1 MNARRKGSDSNPQ
14 LKRKADSKHNPPAD
28 GCAPTPKL
36 AKWGWTVI
44 LSSITLALWIISF
57 APHDI
62 WPAAYVCLVPW
73 LLMVCY
79 TNAGRR
85 VYVFSYLIGA
95 GFFFITM
102 RWMFMVTGIG
112 SVVLFL
118 ALGFY
123 MPLVACPVRYIVRRR
138 RFPLA
143 IAFPFIWVGS
153 EAMRSMFVPGLPW
166 NLLGHSQHP
175 FLAAIQVSDLVGA
188 YGVSF
193 MLAVVNGLLA
203 DACLVRMGWP
213 CEDINADRPT
223 RLRLSVAYS
232 VCVLL
237 FVFGYGTYRLGTET
251 ITDGPRV
258 AVVQGNY
265 PNFVDLSRTQ
275 REPSHQERAD
285 RYFELMEAANA
296 KQPDLILL
304 PETPWFM
311 QLNVEFLALRN
322 VRTPRG
328 SYPSEYCY
336 ERFGLFAV
344 DHKTYIVTGAA
355 SYVPTPLDLRAA
367 QIRYNSA
374 FVFNPEGGI
383 PGRYDKIHRVLIGEY
398 VPFRYGPLRFVYLW
412 LNQFLPFGTSDYEY
426 SLTAGTEFSTFT
438 MKALS
443 QDKKEYRFA
452 TPICYENVMPYIPR
466 KFVTGE
472 DGKKRCDFL
481 LNLSND
487 GWFPNSGELP
497 QHLVAS
503 VFRAVENRVGVARA
517 VNTGISC
524 FVDPDGRVHHRVNK
538 NGVAVGP
545 DIEGYEVANIK
556 VDSRHSLYSRIGD
569 VFSGLCAVLWG
580 LFYVDYVGMRIV
592 AGFRRR
598 GERS

>member
-1 MNARRKGSDSNPQ
+1 M
-14 LKRKADSKHNPPAD
+14 ADSKQNPPAD
-28 GCAPTPKL
+28 AVAPTPRL
-36 AKWGWTVI
+36 ARVGWTVL
-44 LSSITLALWIISF
+44 LSLITLALWIISF

-62 WPAAYVCLVPW
+62 WSAAYLCLVPW

-79 TNAGRR
+79 TTSARR
-85 VYVFSYLIGA
+85 VYIFSYLIGA
-95 GFFFITM
+95 AFFFVTM
-102 RWMFMVTGIG
+102 RWMLMVTGIG

-143 IAFPFIWVGS
+143 VVFPFVWVGS
-153 EAMRSMFVPGLPW
+153 EAVRSMFVPGLPW
-166 NLLGHSQHP
+166 HLLGHSQHL

-193 MLAVVNGLLA
+193 MVAVANGLLA
-203 DACLVRMGWP
+203 DLWLIWLGWP
-213 CEDINADRPT
+213 CEDVKAKPPT
-223 RLRLSVAYS
+223 RARLSIVYS
-232 VCVLL
+232 ACVFA
-237 FVFGYGTYRLGTET
+237 FVFIYGIVQLRSNT
-251 ITDGPRV
+251 ISDGPRV
-258 AVVQGNY
+258 AVIQGNY
-265 PNFVDLSRTQ
+265 PNFVDFSRNE
-275 REPSHQERAD
+275 REPTHRERAD
-285 RYFELMEAANA
+285 RYFQLIDSAQSE
-296 KQPDLILL
+296 QPDLFLL
-304 PETPWFM
+304 PETPWYM
-311 QLNVEFLALRN
+311 QLNVEYLAWHYARAPGG
-322 VRTPRG
+322 T
-328 SYPSEYCY
+328 YPSEYCY
-336 ERFGLFAV
+336 ERFGLYAV
-344 DHKTYIVTGAA
+344 DHKTHIVTGAA

-374 FVFNPEGGI
+374 FVFGPEGGI

-398 VPFRYGPLRFVYLW
+398 VPFRYGPFRFVYLW
-412 LNQFLPFGTSDYEY
+412 LNQFLPFGSSDYEY
-426 SLTAGTEFSTFT
+426 SLTAGTEFTIFT
-438 MKALS
+438 MKAAS
-443 QDKKEYRFA
+443 QDNKEYRFA

-538 NGVAVGP
+538 DGVVVGP
-545 DIEGYEVANIK
+545 DVEGYEVANIK
-556 VDSRHSLYSRIGD
+556 VDSRHSIYSRNGD
-569 VFSGLCAVLWG
+569 IFAGLCALLWG
-580 LFYVDYVGMRIV
+580 LFYLDYVGMRIV

>member
-1 MNARRKGSDSNPQ
+1 M
-14 LKRKADSKHNPPAD
+14 
-28 GCAPTPKL
+28 
-36 AKWGWTVI
+36 
-44 LSSITLALWIISF
+44 ITLGLWIISF
-57 APHDI
+57 APHDN
-62 WPAAYVCLVPW
+62 WPAAYICLVPW

-79 TNAGRR
+79 TTSARR
-85 VYVFSYLIGA
+85 VYVFSYLVGA
-95 GFFFITM
+95 AFFFVTM

-112 SVVLFL
+112 SVILFL
-118 ALGFY
+118 ALGIY

-138 RFPLA
+138 RFSLA
-143 IAFPFIWVGS
+143 VALPFVWVGS
-153 EAMRSMFVPGLPW
+153 EAVRSMFVPGLPW

-193 MLAVVNGLLA
+193 MVAVANGLFA
-203 DACLVRMGWP
+203 DLLLVRFGWP
-213 CEDINADRPT
+213 CEDQKASPQT
-223 RLRLSVAYS
+223 RSRLSIAFAA
-232 VCVLL
+232 CVIL
-237 FVFGYGTYRLGTET
+237 FVFGYGIIQLRAGT
-251 ITDGPRV
+251 ISDGPRV

-265 PNFVDLSRTQ
+265 PNFVDSSRNQ
-275 REPSHQERAD
+275 RQPTHTERAD
-285 RYFELMEAANA
+285 RYFELIEAAQTE
-296 KQPDLILL
+296 QPDLFLL

-311 QLNVEFLALRN
+311 HLNVEFLAWRYS
-322 VRTPRG
+322 RTPNG
-328 SYPSEYCY
+328 TSHSEYCY
-336 ERFGLFAV
+336 ERFGLYAV
-344 DHKTYIVTGAA
+344 DNNTHIVTGAG

-374 FVFNPEGGI
+374 FVFGPEGGI

-426 SLTAGTEFSTFT
+426 SLTAGTEFTTFS
-438 MKALS
+438 MKAPS
-443 QDKKEYRFA
+443 QQGKEYRFA

-466 KFVTGE
+466 AFVTGE

-487 GWFPNSGELP
+487 GWFPNSGEQP

-517 VNTGISC
+517 VNTGISG
-524 FVDPDGRVHHRVNK
+524 FVDPDGRVHHRVSK
-538 NGVAVGP
+538 DGVVVGP
-545 DIEGYEVANIK
+545 DVEGYEVANVK

-598 GERS
+598 GNRS